1 MTIALLR
8 SDNDGRKSS
17 TNTSNIDILEQSDK
31 GDSGASAVVTPQA
44 LSRLHALR
52 SLVERMQGGLP
63 CRLNQS
69 VYDAATKPYNGGGNK
84 EKCMISMMKVT
95 GCMPQCID
103 EREVLE
109 SYFLAHA
116 LESTPQGL
124 AVLAATLAAGG
135 VCPMVGARVL
145 SPQVVKHCL
154 SLMHTAGM
162 GTMSG
167 EFQFKV
173 GVPSKCSRTGS
184 GSSDGTG
191 VILMAVPNVLGVCFA
206 NTNKQPQRSGTTG
219 EGVQGLA
226 FCEGFVDR
234 FAFHR
239 YDTRTGAQENPTRRM
254 VYMRWDAADN
264 ENDENKDTEEDNS
277 AAAELKTSQEAKDI
291 VRKFRDT
298 RSAATPEMVTR
309 LLSAATIGD
318 MMAIKAMHAAG
329 CDLDCADYDIRTAA
343 HLAAANGNLEVLR
356 YFHKHGVDLEASDRW
371 QGTPLDDA
379 INEGHDE
386 VADYLRDWLEP
397 PAPAP
402 LPTPTNNNG
411 LASTSTT
418 SETVC
423 QAMST
428 LAP

>member
-1 MTIALLR
+1 M
-8 SDNDGRKSS
+8 G
-17 TNTSNIDILEQSDK
+17 
-31 GDSGASAVVTPQA
+31 
-44 LSRLHALR
+44 
-52 SLVERMQGGLP
+52 
-63 CRLNQS
+63 
-69 VYDAATKPYNGGGNK
+69 
-84 EKCMISMMKVT
+84 
-95 GCMPQCID
+95 
-103 EREVLE
+103 
-109 SYFLAHA
+109 LAHA

-135 VCPMVGARVL
+135 VCPTVGARVL

-173 GVPSKCSRTGS
+173 GVPSKCSRTDS
-184 GSSDGTG
+184 GSSDGGAGDGTG

-206 NTNKQPQRSGTTG
+206 DTNKQPQRSGVTG

-226 FCEGFVDR
+226 FCEGLVDR

-239 YDTRTGAQENPTRRM
+239 YDTGTGAQENPTRRM
-254 VYMRWDAADN
+254 VYMRWDADD

-277 AAAELKTSQEAKDI
+277 AAAELNTSQEAKDI
-291 VRKFRDT
+291 VRKFHDT

-329 CDLDCADYDIRTAA
+329 CNLNCADYDIRTAA

-356 YFHKHGVDLEASDRW
+356 YFHKHDVDLEASDRW

-397 PAPAP
+397 PASAP
-402 LPTPTNNNG
+402 LPTSTNNNG

-418 SETVC
+418 SGTVC
-423 QAMST
+423 QSMST